1 MDALGHRDSTS
12 VMKYLFLAV
21 FIFISIIAVWS
32 DGGKD
37 YNAGFISAELEL
49 EEKTEKDLITNSS
62 RATCTFVNEAEEMTF
77 AIDRGYA
84 KLSGSDPCAQKRAL
98 HRAGGNPARK
108 ENNHLI
114 R

>member
-49 EEKTEKDLITNSS
+49 EEKTEKDL
-62 RATCTFVNEAEEMTF
+62 
-77 AIDRGYA
+77 
-84 KLSGSDPCAQKRAL
+84 
-98 HRAGGNPARK
+98 
-108 ENNHLI
+108 
-114 R
+114 